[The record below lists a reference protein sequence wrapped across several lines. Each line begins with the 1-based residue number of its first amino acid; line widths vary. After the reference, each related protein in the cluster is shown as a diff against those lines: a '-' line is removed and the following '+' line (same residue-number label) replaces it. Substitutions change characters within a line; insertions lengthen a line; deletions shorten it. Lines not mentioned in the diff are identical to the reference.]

1 MSWVAVIVLVVG
13 SSAQLAEAKKA
24 APAKPAPPTAP
35 TAASAPAEPKKKPG
49 PPPDKATSAKVNAYI
64 ELMNAESNHMFSL
77 REAWFKELSPG
88 AQPTCK
94 ENVRLEANIG
104 PDSGKYDAYRK
115 TLKAK
120 PVLSPDASAL
130 AMVDAA
136 QAVWL
141 IGKRGGPRAKPIGNA
156 PNDVWCSKLKE
167 VHPLMVDAFQKYADA
182 NDVVRAYVD
191 TFVDER
197 DLREVDSVQKKY
209 GKRYRYHFALMALE
223 GKLMMRKLRAELAKD
238 APDAAV
244 VHGIFASYFAIT
256 DSGKALYDA
265 EPRPFKKDPAPPGLV
280 FVFSEVIPK
289 LKRESLDLEKLLG
302 KTPDDKRAKSL
313 DGSWGRVVDAYNE
326 QIRYMNNSSFD
337 AHQK

>member
-1 MSWVAVIVLVVG
+1 MSKIGWVAALVLVVG

-24 APAKPAPPTAP
+24 APAKPDPPKG
-35 TAASAPAEPKKKPG
+35 APAAAAPAAPQKKPG

-77 REAWFKELSPG
+77 REAWFKELPPG

-94 ENVRLEANIG
+94 ESVRLEANIS
-104 PDSGKYDAYRK
+104 PDQGKYDAYRK
-115 TLKAK
+115 TLKSK
-120 PVLSPDASAL
+120 PALSPDASAL

-141 IGKRGGPRAKPIGNA
+141 IGKRGGPRTKQMDAA
-156 PNDVWCSKLKE
+156 ANDVWCSKLKE
-167 VHPLMVDAFQKYADA
+167 VHPLMIDAFQKYADG
-182 NDVVRAYVD
+182 NDAVRAYVD
-191 TFVDER
+191 DR

-244 VHGIFASYFAIT
+244 VHDTFATYFAVT
-256 DSGKALYDA
+256 DSAKALYDA
-265 EPRPFKKDPAPPGLV
+265 EPRPFKKDPIPGGLV
-280 FVFSEVIPK
+280 FVFTEVIPK
-289 LKRESLDLEKLLG
+289 LKRENVDLERLLG
-302 KTPDDKRAKSL
+302 KTPDEKRAKSI
-313 DGSWGRVVDAYNE
+313 DNSWSRVVNAYNE
-326 QIRYMNNSSFD
+326 QVRYMNNSGFD